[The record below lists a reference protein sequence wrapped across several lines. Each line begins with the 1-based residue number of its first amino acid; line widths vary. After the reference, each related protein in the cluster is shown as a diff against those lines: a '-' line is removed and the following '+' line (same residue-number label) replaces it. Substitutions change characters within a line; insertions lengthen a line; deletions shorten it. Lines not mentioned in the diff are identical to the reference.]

1 MFDVQGH
8 CHCGNIRA
16 AIHLTRPPESYS
28 PRACDCGFCLKHAAA
43 YVSDPAGAVE
53 FDAHEP
59 LQVGRYKQGSQTA
72 EFLFCRDCGVLVG
85 VFYRSREGT
94 FAAINSRIVED
105 TRFAPA
111 TEVSPQKLA
120 AGEKVKR
127 WEEVWFSKVVMPA
140 LRD

>member
-1 MFDVQGH
+1 MFDIQGR
-8 CHCGNIRA
+8 CHCGNIRV
-16 AIHLTRPPESYS
+16 AIHLTRSPESYS

-43 YVSDPAGAVE
+43 YVSDPEGTVE
-53 FDAHEP
+53 FDVRDS

-72 EFLFCRDCGVLVG
+72 EFLFCKGCGVLVG
-85 VFYRSREGT
+85 VVYPSREGT

-105 TRFAPA
+105 ARFGPETA
-111 TEVSPQKLA
+111 VSPQKLS

-127 WEEVWFSKVVMPA
+127 WEEVWFSKVAMPA